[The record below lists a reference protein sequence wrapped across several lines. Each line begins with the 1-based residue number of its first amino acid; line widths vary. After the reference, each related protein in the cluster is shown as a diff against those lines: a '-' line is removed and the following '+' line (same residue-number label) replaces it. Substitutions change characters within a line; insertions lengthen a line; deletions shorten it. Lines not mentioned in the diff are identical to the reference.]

1 MTPGKSAS
9 SIPSAK
15 AATGAAATLPA
26 HLRDTRVAVIGTRWM
41 MATTTTRR
49 RTLTTTTR
57 TQATE
62 VEVGEAGDTVTEVGE
77 GSAIGGTSGGNK
89 YIIT

>member
-9 SIPSAK
+9 SIPSAR

-26 HLRDTRVAVIGTRWM
+26 HLRE
-41 MATTTTRR
+41 TTTRR
-49 RTLTTTTR
+49 RTLMRTTR

-77 GSAIGGTSGGNK
+77 GSASGGTSGGNK